1 MFAKYIRE
9 PNRQDKAQKEV
20 WAYQMSVLMETN
32 KLLIRLLDSAQIL
45 LKCFT
50 NPVLLWMSLL

>member
-20 WAYQMSVLMETN
+20 WTYQTSILMETN
-32 KLLIRLLDSAQIL
+32 KLLIRLLDNAQIL

-50 NPVLLWMSLL
+50 NPVL

>member
-50 NPVLLWMSLL
+50 NPVL